1 MAYSILGVDFSHW
14 QGKPDCQKLKDNG
27 VRFAIVKAGEVLVN
41 RPNKPL
47 YFDDKHDRN
56 IAQLKAVGIPCSSYY
71 YFHPSAGASKQ
82 ANHYASIWKKN
93 PPDLPPVIDCED
105 SDGYLP
111 KDVGRQLLAFID
123 AIKQKIGIQP
133 IVYSRNGFL
142 VNNCGNPD
150 WPTGTKFWIARYAQT
165 IGSLSPKIKD
175 NTIIWQYT
183 DRIKLPGLPVM
194 DGNWWVQ
201 RDEEFTKFVSNTEQP
216 LPIPEP
222 IPNPIPNP
230 TNSTGRVIVS
240 VLNIRNTPDYQNN
253 KIIGTLKK
261 GTIIN
266 TSHVMNERWAEFEPG
281 KFCAI
286 WGESGIYVES
296 II

>member
-105 SDGYLP
+105 SDGYAP
-111 KDVGRQLLAFID
+111 KDVSRQLLAFIEE
-123 AIKQKIGIQP
+123 IKTHIGITP
-133 IVYSRNGFL
+133 IIYSRNGFL

-150 WPTGTKFWIARYAQT
+150 WPTGTKFWIARYGQT

-183 DRIKLPGLPVM
+183 DRMKLPGLPTL
-194 DGNWWVQ
+194 DGNYWIKSDQ
-201 RDEEFTKFVSNTEQP
+201 EFNDFISNVPPVGLPDPEP
-216 LPIPEP
+216 LPEP
-222 IPNPIPNP
+222 FYKQ
-230 TNSTGRVIVS
+230 GRVIVS
-240 VLNIRNTPDYQNN
+240 VLNVRNTPDWQNN
-253 KIIGTLKK
+253 MVVGHLHKNDIVDMSK
-261 GTIIN
+261 
-266 TSHVMNERWAEFEPG
+266 VYNERWAEIEPG
-281 KFCAI
+281 KYAAI
-286 WGESGIYVES
+286 RGESGTYIER